1 MSSHNDSRPEESDDP
16 FDIPDGQNKGQ
27 NYESKPCTLEIQ
39 AAGGQYHPTAEQL
52 KVRKPRHR
60 RSGSH
65 GSGYGFA
72 SPRISP
78 MRERRVSA
86 HGSPSPRRISQGS
99 FVDFESC
106 NNNVIATGGES
117 SLFPNRLTV
126 HRQSWNGCTV
136 TTTSPDLSARR
147 GSSSSS
153 STEASEECCH
163 IDDHT
168 ADDDILETLDR
179 KVSEVINRCRLN
191 SSSASLQGGG
201 TSDKYGPL
209 SFSYNKKKP
218 SNPSPGSA
226 KRISLTS
233 GMVRFGNDDED
244 DQVADDSSSSSSQED
259 GEDQGH
265 WSEDEEGGGG
275 GGANK
280 PDITPTYSI
289 LRKRYLPIYKKK
301 NSGFFFHN

>member
-191 SSSASLQGGG
+191 SSSASQGTTG

-275 GGANK
+275 GGGANK

-289 LRKRYLPIYKKK
+289 LRKRYLHIYIKK
-301 NSGFFFHN
+301 NSRFFP

>member
-1 MSSHNDSRPEESDDP
+1 M
-16 FDIPDGQNKGQ
+16 
-27 NYESKPCTLEIQ
+27 
-39 AAGGQYHPTAEQL
+39 
-52 KVRKPRHR
+52 
-60 RSGSH
+60 
-65 GSGYGFA
+65 
-72 SPRISP
+72 
-78 MRERRVSA
+78 
-86 HGSPSPRRISQGS
+86 
-99 FVDFESC
+99 
-106 NNNVIATGGES
+106 
-117 SLFPNRLTV
+117 
-126 HRQSWNGCTV
+126 

-153 STEASEECCH
+153 STEASEDCCH
-163 IDDHT
+163 IEDHT

-191 SSSASLQGGG
+191 SSSASMQGGG

-265 WSEDEEGGGG
+265 WSEEEDGGGG

-289 LRKRYLPIYKKK
+289 LRKRY
-301 NSGFFFHN
+301 